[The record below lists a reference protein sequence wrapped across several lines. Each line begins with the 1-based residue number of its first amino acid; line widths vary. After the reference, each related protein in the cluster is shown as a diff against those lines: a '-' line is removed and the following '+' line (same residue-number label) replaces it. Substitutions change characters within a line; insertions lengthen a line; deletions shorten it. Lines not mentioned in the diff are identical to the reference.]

1 MSLHDC
7 LHRRFA
13 LDSRATKKT
22 IKQLETALMTAL
34 CTTLPAQLSLL
45 LVDDHRIFL
54 DGLSLALAPLCADL
68 QIRTAESAAA
78 AETCLQSGS
87 FDLILLDLR
96 LPDMPGLELLQRWQ
110 QQGRLT
116 PVAILSASDSSLDA
130 QAALAAGALGF
141 ISKSASSD
149 ELRLSVTRVL
159 MGETLPAPHQGEKS
173 PLTPRQMEILR
184 LLAEGL
190 PNKSISRQLGVSED
204 TVKTHLKSLFQEF
217 AVHTRTACVSAARQR
232 GWL

>member
-1 MSLHDC
+1 
-7 LHRRFA
+7 
-13 LDSRATKKT
+13 
-22 IKQLETALMTAL
+22 MTAI
-34 CTTLPAQLSLL
+34 CTTLPDHLSLL

-54 DGLSLALAPLCADL
+54 DGLSMALASLCPDM

-78 AETCLQSGS
+78 AEVYLKLTT

-96 LPDMPGLELLQRWQ
+96 LPDITGLELLQSWQ
-110 QQGRLT
+110 QQGRMT
-116 PVAILSASDSSLDA
+116 PVAILSASDSNLDA
-130 QAALAAGALGF
+130 QAALTAGALGF
-141 ISKSASSD
+141 IPKSANSD
-149 ELRLSVTRVL
+149 ELRQAVTRVL
-159 MGETLPAPHQGEKS
+159 LGETLPAPQSGDK
-173 PLTPRQMEILR
+173 PQLTPRQMEILQ

-232 GWL
+232 GWV

>member
-1 MSLHDC
+1 
-7 LHRRFA
+7 
-13 LDSRATKKT
+13 
-22 IKQLETALMTAL
+22 MTAL
-34 CTTLPAQLSLL
+34 FTALPAQLSLL
-45 LVDDHRIFL
+45 LVDDHQIFL

-78 AETCLQSGS
+78 AEACLQHAT

-110 QQGRLT
+110 QQGRMT
-116 PVAILSASDSSLDA
+116 PVAILSASDSNLDA

-141 ISKSASSD
+141 ISKSANSD
-149 ELRLSVTRVL
+149 LLRQAVTRVL
-159 MGETLPAPHQGEKS
+159 LGETLPAPQADDK
-173 PLTPRQMEILR
+173 PQITPRQLEILQ